1 MYSHL
6 WGARTLTPLK
16 ERKEIAIDADDK
28 IVGFSMEGNSAIPE
42 NGFVLSLPLGHPFSS
57 VPVNTK
63 ADIDFN
69 PLSFSKGDKKS
80 LVMGIPAL
88 IQDGKINSDLL
99 KNQASFYQAAHA
111 RTAIGVRPNGDIV
124 IIVAEHV
131 YRKPLTEITLG
142 EVNRSSKIAAFAGQK
157 IWAKST
163 GTYTGAVEGNDLVK
177 LTRNN
182 ATGLTLPELA
192 HLMSEL
198 GCESAINLDG
208 GGSSSLYLNHK
219 IVNQTIGDQDEG
231 MGQTIAR
238 PVSNAIV
245 FKRAS

>member
-1 MYSHL
+1 MGNTLYRNKINKFSGKEDVILYSHL

-142 EVNRSSKIAAFAGQK
+142 EVNRSSKITSFRWPK
-157 IWAKST
+157 
-163 GTYTGAVEGNDLVK
+163 N
-177 LTRNN
+177 
-182 ATGLTLPELA
+182 
-192 HLMSEL
+192 
-198 GCESAINLDG
+198 
-208 GGSSSLYLNHK
+208 
-219 IVNQTIGDQDEG
+219 
-231 MGQTIAR
+231 MGQIYR
-238 PVSNAIV
+238 NLHWRRCRG
-245 FKRAS
+245 KRSGKS